1 MIDRAGHV
9 TARLKSEYRGVLVY
23 DKHVWDEVFERK
35 CSVDDIFGVFEVR
48 KGSGEMA
55 QQVLSAVEDFGLIC
69 EFDPAALSQL
79 ISTGNSTG

>member
-23 DKHVWDEVFERK
+23 DKHVW
-35 CSVDDIFGVFEVR
+35 
-48 KGSGEMA
+48 
-55 QQVLSAVEDFGLIC
+55 EDFGLIC